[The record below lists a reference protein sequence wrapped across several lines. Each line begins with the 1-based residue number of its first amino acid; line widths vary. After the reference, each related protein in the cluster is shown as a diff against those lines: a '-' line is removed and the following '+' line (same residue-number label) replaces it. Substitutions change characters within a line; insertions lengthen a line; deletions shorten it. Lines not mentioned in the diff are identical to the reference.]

1 MDLWSLG
8 KEPIRPDQPA
18 GVDVRYDPDFEA
30 LQAEIDKL
38 STPSATGGTDWG
50 KVERL
55 AAAILSGKSKDLLAA
70 SYFAVAAIRIRGLE
84 GFAQGLQ
91 IMADLT
97 EHFWED
103 LFPPKKRVRGR
114 AAAIEWWVE
123 KSAAALEDIKPE
135 GAQEE
140 AVQRYREALMRVDA
154 LLQANL
160 DSPPLTRPLERF
172 IDAIPV
178 QGGDEA
184 ETGTAPASSP
194 AQSTGSA
201 AAGAP
206 GEAPARK
213 DNLAG
218 APSESAAPAVE
229 SSPSGPSALEKA
241 GEKPP
246 ASAASP
252 EPQRQPAPKPT
263 AGPAGA
269 RPEPVETGQGIQ
281 PASAVEAERVLRGAL
296 QAIRRAADYYLGQDL
311 GDPRSYRLRRI
322 ASWSLIHALP
332 PTVSGRTEVP
342 PPMNQ
347 PLLEGELEDLEAKAN
362 WEVLVRSAE
371 ERFQSAVLWLDLNR
385 FAAESLNRMGPRYE
399 AARDAV
405 IHETLCLV
413 ERLPGIEGLSFSDGT
428 PCADGATRSWLE
440 SHRPRTGAEPAGAA
454 QAAGAGAA
462 NGPDAALLEQARE
475 LAGRKRLADAA
486 GLLQQGLRGGVSRRE
501 QLGWRLSLCEVLLG
515 ASETQ
520 AALPQLEAVLQDVE
534 TFRLESW
541 DPDLAVQALRVV
553 WRGLSAASA
562 GDAQNRAA
570 AILDRIARLAPADA
584 LRLAGR

>member
-84 GFAQGLQ
+84 GLAQGLQ

-103 LFPPKKRVRGR
+103 LFPPKKRMRGR

-135 GAQEE
+135 GAEEE
-140 AVQRYREALMRVDA
+140 AVQRCREALMRVDA
-154 LLQANL
+154 FLQANL

-178 QGGDEA
+178 QGGDAA
-184 ETGTAPASSP
+184 ETGAAPASSP

-206 GEAPARK
+206 GEFAARK
-213 DNLAG
+213 DNLPG
-218 APSESAAPAVE
+218 AAAESAAPPVE
-229 SSPSGPSALEKA
+229 SSPSG
-241 GEKPP
+241 PP

-252 EPQRQPAPKPT
+252 EPQRQPASKPT

-269 RPEPVETGQGIQ
+269 RPEPVETGQGVQ
-281 PASAVEAERVLRGAL
+281 PASAVEAERLLRGAL

-332 PTVSGRTEVP
+332 PAVNGRTEVP
-342 PPMNQ
+342 PPMNM
-347 PLLEGELEDLEAKAN
+347 PLLESELKDLKAKGN
-362 WEVLVRSAE
+362 WEVLIRSAE
-371 ERFQSAVLWLDLNR
+371 ERFQSAVLWLDLSR
-385 FAAESLNRMGPRYE
+385 FAAEALTRMGPRYLP
-399 AARDAV
+399 AQDA
-405 IHETLCLV
+405 ILHETMCLV

-440 SHRPRTGAEPAGAA
+440 SHRPLTGAEPAGAA

-462 NGPDAALLEQARE
+462 RGPDAALLEQARE
-475 LAGRKRLADAA
+475 MAGRKRLADAA

-501 QLGWRLSLCEVLLG
+501 QMGWRLSLCEVLLG

-534 TFRLESW
+534 TFRLEIW
-541 DPDLAVQALRVV
+541 DPDLAVQALRLV

-562 GDAQNRAA
+562 GEAQNRAA